1 MVLSK
6 RERVI
11 RTLERDDE
19 PDIIP
24 IHYLGFE
31 RTGSSYQE
39 FLESDEYKEN
49 ETYIENS
56 FSKEEYRWPGNIT
69 ELRFWN
75 VDTHAMDPW
84 RRRLKGSMAPGPP
97 EHPGSFIATPT
108 GRIWKMVDQVETG
121 KPFMWYIDGIFHT
134 PEIVNKYW
142 DEYGKPSDFINDDVN
157 YSPKIWEEFV
167 ESLSPYLYPMAR
179 SVIALNDA
187 MHEGMTPSRVIYLMR
202 KHPKFMHE
210 VLTEY
215 ANTNIEMIKRYAEA
229 GVDIWF
235 YLDDLGMKGRSILS
249 LENFQKFLI
258 PQYKRMFAECHKH
271 GMFVVQHSCGYID
284 QLLPDIVD
292 AGLDCIQT
300 LEPAA
305 GVDLAHLKESLGDR
319 VSFMGGMDA
328 TRTLS
333 FGTPK
338 EVEEEV
344 KRCIKAAAYGGGY
357 FAGPSHNILNVPWE
371 NILAFRAAIEKYRKY
386 PLNL

>member
-1 MVLSK
+1 MTLSK

-11 RTLERDDE
+11 RALERDDE
-19 PDIIP
+19 PDKIP
-24 IHYLGFE
+24 IQYLGFE

-49 ETYIENS
+49 ETFVENS
-56 FSKEEYRWPGNIT
+56 FSKEDFRWPGNIT

-75 VDTHAMDPW
+75 VDCHHMDPW

-121 KPFMWYIDGIFHT
+121 KPFMWYIDGVFHT
-134 PEIVNKYW
+134 PEIVRSYW
-142 DEYGKPSDFINDDVN
+142 DEYGKPSDFINDEVN
-157 YSPKIWEEFV
+157 YSPKIWDEYV

-187 MHEGMTPSRVIYLMR
+187 MHEGMTPSRVVYFMR
-202 KHPKFMHE
+202 KQPKFLHE

-249 LENFQKFLI
+249 LENFRKL
-258 PQYKRMFAECHKH
+258 
-271 GMFVVQHSCGYID
+271 
-284 QLLPDIVD
+284 
-292 AGLDCIQT
+292 GLDCIQT

-305 GVDLAHLKESLGDR
+305 GVDLAHLKETLGDR
-319 VSFMGGMDA
+319 LSFMGGMDV
-328 TRTLS
+328 TRALS
-333 FGTPK
+333 FGTPQ

-344 KRCIKAAAYGGGY
+344 KRCIRAAGYGGGY
-357 FAGPSHNILNVPWE
+357 FAGPSHNVLNAPWE
-371 NILAFRAAIEKYRKY
+371 NILAFRAAIEKYREY
-386 PLNL
+386 PLNV